1 MVAGAAPAEA
11 SPASAVRREYAVDLA
26 CGACEAAVTRALA
39 ALPGVA
45 SCAASA
51 ASQTV
56 VVEGEAPPEAVL
68 AALAATG
75 RAARLVGQGAA
86 DGARIAD

>member
-1 MVAGAAPAEA
+1 
-11 SPASAVRREYAVDLA
+11 VRREYAVDLA

-45 SCAASA
+45 SCAACA

-75 RAARLVGQGAA
+75 RAARLIGQGAA
-86 DGARIAD
+86 DGARISH